1 MLTAN
6 INPVDNSNHSHGR
19 CSTANNAC
27 TTISTVT
34 PQWSSPLPQYY
45 RVLHF
50 RYCGLP
56 VVTEV
61 LPLYPLPCRSVV
73 SHLQMCYCRLAQSL
87 FRFQWSNAGSSQVQR
102 QQSVKLTGLVIDSL
116 TDWLSRCLQRVD
128 FTCTSVCVSSCPPPS
143 LLNMPTGAVPLSLM
157 MQQNNLAL
165 MRSVLLCIV
174 AVYDWLI
181 TWLICIVAATINVSD
196 HQYEATLSCDRQG
209 HALLTFLYCCRTCRV
224 ELTSSFYPEH
234 QLACC
239 SLSST
244 ENLLIFLH
252 QID

>member
-1 MLTAN
+1 MTLYCVCVLCSGSGGYHGPSSRSLLGSVSFDDDISSAGCDIIACHTSQSSLHVSFLSLTVPIPNIHANVCPRPLLPPQAFMLTAN

-116 TDWLSRCLQRVD
+116 TD
-128 FTCTSVCVSSCPPPS
+128 
-143 LLNMPTGAVPLSLM
+143 
-157 MQQNNLAL
+157 
-165 MRSVLLCIV
+165 
-174 AVYDWLI
+174 
-181 TWLICIVAATINVSD
+181 
-196 HQYEATLSCDRQG
+196 
-209 HALLTFLYCCRTCRV
+209 
-224 ELTSSFYPEH
+224 
-234 QLACC
+234 
-239 SLSST
+239 
-244 ENLLIFLH
+244 
-252 QID
+252 